1 MPDILTTTRETA
13 AMFDVS
19 TRTLRFY
26 ESKELLAPIRE
37 GQKRFF
43 TPRDRARMKLILR
56 GKRFGFSL
64 EELRQLLN
72 LYDTEGGKQL
82 QLRKALKV
90 GERHLA
96 LMQAHRTRLDQV
108 IAELKG
114 DLRAGEG
121 MLVAEKETV
130 DA

>member
-114 DLRAGEG
+114 DLRAVEG